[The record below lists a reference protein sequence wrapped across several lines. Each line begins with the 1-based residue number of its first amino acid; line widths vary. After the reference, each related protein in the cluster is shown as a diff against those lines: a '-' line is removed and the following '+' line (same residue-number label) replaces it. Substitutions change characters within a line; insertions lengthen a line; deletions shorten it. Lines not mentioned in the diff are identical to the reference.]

1 MLILVRG
8 DVGSGKTLFATGYA
22 LDDSRAL
29 YANYR
34 IRRKGWHNLKPEVL
48 ITLNEEPSLII
59 MDEGYTWLESRT
71 SSSHLNRYLSYILF
85 QSRKRQMDIIIT
97 AQLSRSIDVR
107 FRLMANYDIYCEAMD
122 IGFYYEITKLSARKI
137 YEPIRTM
144 LPFSE
149 AEKIY
154 PKYETFEKIPINKDL
169 IEDITTDKAEVIG
182 EVDIVVNELLKIAPA
197 KKWTKGAVANYCLRN
212 DIPRHRVELI
222 INAIKGQAL
231 MDMSNNIKVE
241 E

>member
-1 MLILVRG
+1 MLIIVRG
-8 DVGSGKTLFATGYA
+8 DVGSGKTLWATGYA
-22 LDDSRAL
+22 LDDTRAL

-34 IRRKGWHNLKPEVL
+34 IHRKRWHDFKPETL
-48 ITLNEEPSLII
+48 ITLNKEPSLII

-107 FRLMANYDIYCEAMD
+107 FRLMANYDIYCEALD
-122 IGFYYEITKLSARKI
+122 VGFYYEITKLSARKI
-137 YEPIRTM
+137 YEPVRLL
-144 LPFSE
+144 LPLSE

-154 PKYETFEKIPINKDL
+154 PKYETYEKIPINKDL
-169 IEDITTDKAEVIG
+169 IEDISTDKSDVIE
-182 EVDIVVNELLKIAPA
+182 EVDIVVEKLLKIAPA
-197 KKWTKGAVANYCLRN
+197 KKWTKGAVTDYCLRN
-212 DIPRHRVELI
+212 DIARHRAELI

-231 MDMSNNIKVE
+231 MDMSNNIKVNE
-241 E
+241 

>member
-8 DVGSGKTLFATGYA
+8 DVGSGKTLWATGYA
-22 LDDSRAL
+22 LDDWRAL

-34 IRRKGWHNLKPEVL
+34 IRRKGWHDLKPEVL
-48 ITLNEEPSLII
+48 ITLDEEPSLII

-107 FRLMANYDIYCEAMD
+107 FRLMANFDVYCEATD
-122 IGFYYEITKLSARKI
+122 DGFYYEITKLSARRI
-137 YEPIRTM
+137 YQPLRYL
-144 LPFSE
+144 LPFEE

-154 PKYETFEKIPINKDL
+154 PKYETYEKIPIDKNL
-169 IEDITTDKAEVIG
+169 IEDISTDKSEVIE
-182 EVDIVVNELLKIAPA
+182 EVDIVVEKLLKIAPA
-197 KKWTKGAVANYCLRN
+197 RKWTKGAVTDYCLRN
-212 DIPRHRVELI
+212 DIARHRAELI
-222 INAIKGQAL
+222 INAIKGQSL
-231 MDMSNNIKVE
+231 MDMATNIKVE